1 MMLPDPLHPAVV
13 HFPIVLL
20 LVGAGVMVV
29 AVFLR
34 RWNLDWIAAVLL
46 LMGAAGAWAAVETGE
61 ASRELLGRLSGE
73 ALGLIDSHQEWGQKT
88 GVVAIIAA
96 MLAVLAALTRSI
108 PKAWA
113 RPFGGGMSPA
123 MQHGFRVIAAIAAL
137 VSCYFVYQTAR
148 RGGEAVYGHG
158 VGVNAS
164 QT

>member
-46 LMGAAGAWAAVETGE
+46 LMGAAGAWVAVETGE
-61 ASRELLGRLSGE
+61 ASRELLGRLSGDV
-73 ALGLIDSHQEWGQKT
+73 LGLIDSHQEWGEKT
-88 GVVAIIAA
+88 GVVATIAA
-96 MLAVLAALTRSI
+96 MLAVFAAVTRSL
-108 PKAWA
+108 KGWA
-113 RPFGGGMSPA
+113 QPFGRGLSPA
-123 MQHGFRVIAAIAAL
+123 LQHGLRVVAAISAL
-137 VSCYFVYQTAR
+137 IACYFVYQTAR

-158 VGVNAS
+158 VGVNANP
-164 QT
+164 T